1 MMSFSYYNPVQIH
14 FDVDIL
20 ESLQNL
26 AENELNSKRIL
37 LVTSKSFNKHSAC
50 GTISAESSKIAQ
62 SRFFDN
68 HQTSTHNLRI
78 AGSLH

>member
-1 MMSFSYYNPVQIH
+1 MSFSYYNPVQIH

-26 AENELNSKRIL
+26 AENELSSKRIL

-62 SRFFDN
+62 SRFF
-68 HQTSTHNLRI
+68 
-78 AGSLH
+78 

>member
-1 MMSFSYYNPVQIH
+1 MFLRFGN
-14 FDVDIL
+14 
-20 ESLQNL
+20 
-26 AENELNSKRIL
+26 
-37 LVTSKSFNKHSAC
+37 SAC

-62 SRFFDN
+62 SLTSSKLNRDFFDN